1 MDSGGPGT
9 YTVTLTASNNVSD
22 MAVTREI
29 TVQRTID
36 VTDANISQPSLIHPG
51 DVVEMIVVTGAGSN
65 ATVTWL
71 CSDSHQV
78 SVPTFL
84 RKGVSMSC
92 THYSMC
98 PL

>member
-36 VTDANISQPSLIHPG
+36 VTDTNISRLSLIHPG
-51 DVVEMIVVTGAGSN
+51 DVIEFNILMASGSDVN
-65 ATVTWL
+65 FDLHCT
-71 CSDSHQV
+71 DSHQV
-78 SVPTFL
+78 
-84 RKGVSMSC
+84 
-92 THYSMC
+92 
-98 PL
+98 